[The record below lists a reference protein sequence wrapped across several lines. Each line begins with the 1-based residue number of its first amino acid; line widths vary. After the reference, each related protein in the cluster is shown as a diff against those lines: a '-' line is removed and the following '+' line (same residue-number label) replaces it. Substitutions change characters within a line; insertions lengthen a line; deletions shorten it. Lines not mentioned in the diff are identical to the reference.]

1 MELKK
6 SRALEG
12 KEKFEK
18 EEEFA
23 LDNNKKLLYDYLNDE
38 CLLCGQKMVDS
49 TQMEFGTDDKF
60 EWDLI

>member
-6 SRALEG
+6 SKAMEG
-12 KEKFEK
+12 KEQFEK

-23 LDNNKKLLYDYLNDE
+23 LDHNKKLLYDYLNDE
-38 CLLCGQKMVDS
+38 CLKKKKKMIDS